1 MPCAPS
7 QLDCRFPLGLQ
18 DGHLAQS
25 SFCHPCSPADGPH
38 SHPHQHQEETPTV
51 PAASS
56 APRATSRRARLS
68 AEPRAGVMA
77 TRRPYGAAG
86 GPRAQRGDRSGG
98 AGRFEVPGAREGSA
112 AATPF
117 GSARLALV
125 AAGAPLRR
133 LPHPTPP
140 AAGGAPLLPLA
151 PRAASRDRARPC
163 RASAGTAAS
172 HPPEGGAGDRGRRG
186 GGEVTPLVGEEER
199 AAPGP
204 RD

>member
-1 MPCAPS
+1 M
-7 QLDCRFPLGLQ
+7 R
-18 DGHLAQS
+18 
-25 SFCHPCSPADGPH
+25 
-38 SHPHQHQEETPTV
+38 
-51 PAASS
+51 SS
-56 APRATSRRARLS
+56 ALGSWPPGGRTGLLGPQS
-68 AEPRAGVMA
+68 
-77 TRRPYGAAG
+77 AAG
-86 GPRAQRGDRSGG
+86 RPGG